1 MERYKEKIPLD
12 TCVVKSIVKSIE
24 NADYLYQNYLQ
35 EEKFPTDNGS
45 EGAKW
50 NYINR
55 EVKND
60 MEEGRYQMEV
70 LYRGPWKFLGI
81 YDRTTRYFYTLMR
94 EKNLLSLRKN
104 QSTKLFHYM
113 NALSRLNEGL
123 KDEYV
128 VENEQ
133 LCLFP
138 DMIYDEEGEETLD
151 RILEKLIAKIDGS
164 IERYVLI
171 SFDISHGQVIAIKGT
186 VPAVGMNYYKEE
198 DWADLLNA
206 SYSTDDTGASEEVSE
221 EIVMLERKPKLRRR
235 KRKEEHGSAEQ
246 K

>member
-1 MERYKEKIPLD
+1 
-12 TCVVKSIVKSIE
+12 
-24 NADYLYQNYLQ
+24 
-35 EEKFPTDNGS
+35 
-45 EGAKW
+45 
-50 NYINR
+50 
-55 EVKND
+55 
-60 MEEGRYQMEV
+60 MEEGRYQIEV

-138 DMIYDEEGEETLD
+138 DMMYDEEGEETLD

-164 IERYVLI
+164 IEQYVLI

-206 SYSTDDTGASEEVSE
+206 SYSTDTTGASEEVSE

>member
-1 MERYKEKIPLD
+1 MKRYNKKIPLA
-12 TCVVKSIVKSIE
+12 TEVVKSIIKSIE
-24 NADYLYQNYLQ
+24 NADYLYRSYLL
-35 EEKFPTDNGS
+35 EEEFPTDNGS

-55 EVKND
+55 EVKKD
-60 MEEGRYQMEV
+60 LEEGRYQMEV
-70 LYRGPWKFLGI
+70 LCRGPWKFLGI
-81 YDRTTRYFYTLMR
+81 YDRETKYFYTLMR
-94 EKNLLSLRKN
+94 EQNLLSLRKN
-104 QSTKLFHYM
+104 QCTKLFHYM

-123 KDEYV
+123 KTEYSI
-128 VENEQ
+128 ENEQ

-138 DMIYDEEGEETLD
+138 DMMYDEEGEETLD
-151 RILEKLIAKIDGS
+151 RILKKLTEKIEGA

-171 SFDISHGQVIAIKGT
+171 SFDISHGQVTAIKGT

-206 SYSTDDTGASEEVSE
+206 SYYTDDAGGSEEVSE
-221 EIVMLERKPKLRRR
+221 EIVLLERKPRLRRR
-235 KRKEEHGSAEQ
+235 KRKEDQQGAEQ